1 MVSQPYYADESVT
14 LYHGDCLDVLRT
26 LPDASVDL
34 ILTDLPYGMTD
45 CDWDSQIDLDVL
57 WPLFRHSLKANGAVA
72 LTASQPFTSTLV
84 ASNPA
89 QFKHEWIWEKNAG
102 SNFGTVKRQPMK
114 EHESVLIFSW
124 GRYHYAPIMQE
135 RATSGLARV
144 KSGAVNYATKAEAYG
159 SGGLTG
165 TASSVRP
172 DLRYPRSIQ
181 RFNRERGLHPTQK
194 PVALMRCESVGR
206 ASPRPR
212 ATLLGHVCGV
222 LSGRAKPEVRWVA
235 ARRVVAGVE
244 HPEPVRDWTMSE
256 YPSGPVCIHMLA
268 VEASRNVGRAFVAQG
283 HVVATPRPA
292 PIRSGALVCSTPE
305 GHRSRLGRVVG
316 QVSEVA
322 APIVLGRDAR
332 RLVALAQE

>member
-194 PVALMRCESVGR
+194 PVALMRYVIDTYTEPGWVVLDPCAGSGSTLVAAKESGRKSIGIEVDERYCEIAAKR
-206 ASPRPR
+206 FDQ
-212 ATLLGHVCGV
+212 GV
-222 LSGRAKPEVRWVA
+222 LDFGEIA
-235 ARRVVAGVE
+235 
-244 HPEPVRDWTMSE
+244 
-256 YPSGPVCIHMLA
+256 
-268 VEASRNVGRAFVAQG
+268 
-283 HVVATPRPA
+283 
-292 PIRSGALVCSTPE
+292 
-305 GHRSRLGRVVG
+305 
-316 QVSEVA
+316 
-322 APIVLGRDAR
+322 
-332 RLVALAQE
+332 